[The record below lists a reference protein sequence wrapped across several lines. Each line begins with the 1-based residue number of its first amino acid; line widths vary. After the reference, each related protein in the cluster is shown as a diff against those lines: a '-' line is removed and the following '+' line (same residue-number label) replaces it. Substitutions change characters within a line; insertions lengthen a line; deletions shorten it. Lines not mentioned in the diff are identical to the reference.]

1 MLYLSIVFILSY
13 YEASVNDQRVVIIRE
28 ESMVATSGMCILL
41 NSH

>member
-1 MLYLSIVFILSY
+1 MLYLSIVSILSY
-13 YEASVNDQRVVIIRE
+13 YEASVTERVVIIRE